1 MAKIQ
6 KKFIDPDIFLDPA
19 QFEVNDIIINTGA
32 EFEGKSPEQ
41 YKELLKIQDEI
52 SFFDKSL
59 EKSYEAGFFN
69 LFNPEH
75 LGEDLGEK
83 LDRIL
88 FDIYNPEDAV
98 PVHTHDNASILNNTE
113 ESFTTVL
120 KEKIE
125 EINIDFILSH
135 LYGYYNIYNPLYQ

>member
-1 MAKIQ
+1 MILILKDGQI
-6 KKFIDPDIFLDPA
+6 
-19 QFEVNDIIINTGA
+19 TGN
-32 EFEGKSPEQ
+32 KYDDVRS
-41 YKELLKIQDEI
+41 LLKVKDEI
-52 SFFDKSL
+52 SFFDISL

-69 LFNPEH
+69 LFNPGH

-120 KEKIE
+120 KEKLE